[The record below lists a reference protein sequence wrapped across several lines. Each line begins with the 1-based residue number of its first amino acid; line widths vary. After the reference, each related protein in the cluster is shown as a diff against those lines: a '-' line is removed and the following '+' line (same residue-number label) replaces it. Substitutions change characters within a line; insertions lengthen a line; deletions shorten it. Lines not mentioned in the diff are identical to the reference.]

1 MHNKNY
7 YFIKLVGNGSCILP
21 YTHVLD
27 LADFG
32 FIKPHIDSSRVMT
45 NTLTFPINNFAL
57 LQFCGSCVAVLSLL
71 SPCVARFRLDQA
83 RDQVVDAVIQQRS
96 LYVMKGFSRY
106 ECTHEILK
114 NEESYFN
121 GVEIV
126 KGRRVSVICRN
137 EAKS

>member
-1 MHNKNY
+1 MLNLGN
-7 YFIKLVGNGSCILP
+7 FLLVVG
-21 YTHVLD
+21 
-27 LADFG
+27 A
-32 FIKPHIDSSRVMT
+32 SSRKTSLMSRQT
-45 NTLTFPINNFAL
+45 LLTFPINNFAL